1 MVKVKFVPSFRLF
14 HSTVLPLCLLS
25 SGQHHGRPGCH
36 GRRPR
41 HPRGARARRR
51 HGVPPAGCRPAAAP
65 RRRPP
70 PRRPHHRRPPQDIPA
85 RIWLLLTLFFFH
97 YVAISEALGL
107 TPSVL
112 AADVAA
118 DNLISALYFMA
129 LFSLASNIPAEP
141 KTATASPQK
150 DGERLS
156 VLNGGAAIALSFII
170 CKAAR
175 LGLQGGTLPCI
186 TALAVFLALRPTDQ
200 PF

>member
-1 MVKVKFVPSFRLF
+1 MVN
-14 HSTVLPLCLLS
+14 
-25 SGQHHGRPGCH
+25 
-36 GRRPR
+36 
-41 HPRGARARRR
+41 
-51 HGVPPAGCRPAAAP
+51 
-65 RRRPP
+65 
-70 PRRPHHRRPPQDIPA
+70 
-85 RIWLLLTLFFFH
+85 
-97 YVAISEALGL
+97 YVTISEALGL
-107 TPSVL
+107 TSFVL
-112 AADVAA
+112 AAGVAA
-118 DNLISALYFMA
+118 DNLISA

-156 VLNGGAAIALSFII
+156 VLNGGAAVALSFII